1 VSGLSQQLLHLTEA
15 LRCEPLWHAEIQP
28 FQRNAKPRLMKISA
42 GNLSVCAVKGLK
54 SAVRVIQAPV
64 ICRNRVRRHA
74 IYPCVRHGFP

>member
-1 VSGLSQQLLHLTEA
+1 VTGLGQQLLHLTEA
-15 LRCEPLWHAEIQP
+15 LRCEPLWRAEIQP
-28 FQRNAKPRLMKISA
+28 FQRDAQPRLMKISA

-64 ICRNRVRRHA
+64 ICGNLMRRHA

>member
-1 VSGLSQQLLHLTEA
+1 VCRLSQQPLRLIEA
-15 LRCEPLWHAEIQP
+15 LLYELPWRAKTQP
-28 FQRNAKPRLMKISA
+28 FQRDAQPRLMKISA

-64 ICRNRVRRHA
+64 ICGNLMRRHA